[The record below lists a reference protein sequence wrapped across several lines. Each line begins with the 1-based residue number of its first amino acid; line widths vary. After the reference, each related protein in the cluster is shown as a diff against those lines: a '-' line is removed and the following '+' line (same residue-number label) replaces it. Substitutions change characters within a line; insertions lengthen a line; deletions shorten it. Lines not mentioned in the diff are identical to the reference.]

1 MNDPKVKFTSKTLK
15 SNLIIGECYT
25 YGCRIT
31 YHCGDGYELVGK
43 QAADCQADGTW
54 SAKEIPTCVCKYT
67 SLTGNDCA
75 L

>member
-1 MNDPKVKFTSKTLK
+1 MRVLYA
-15 SNLIIGECYT
+15 GECYS

-43 QAADCQADGTW
+43 QAADCQADGSW

-67 SLTGNDCA
+67 SLTGTHCVH
-75 L
+75 